1 MVNRSFTDDNSLK
14 NKTGI
19 FADKTVRQAARRAM
33 IADIESTTRKATAPS
48 AIVRATVKE
57 IPTTIKRGGTIDLA
71 ISKVARNLINKIPGR
86 TIIIKGPRAV
96 RAVRDP
102 NLKL

>member
-1 MVNRSFTDDNSLK
+1 M